1 MKAKLLRAKFYINIM
16 IRFGIKSHTWEEW
29 GAQLKYLLDIYW
41 WTWKTNW
48 SGTKKNKIILIF
60 TMLHFFKKQRKT
72 LGNIIIL
79 HLCTKNLDDMIY
91 GSWGKEQD
99 GLELVILSYF
109 LPFYNPKNPKIKI
122 LKKWKKLLEKSSF
135 YTCIQKS

>member
-1 MKAKLLRAKFYINIM
+1 
-16 IRFGIKSHTWEEW
+16 
-29 GAQLKYLLDIYW
+29 
-41 WTWKTNW
+41 
-48 SGTKKNKIILIF
+48 
-60 TMLHFFKKQRKT
+60 MLHFFKKQRKT

-99 GLELVILSYF
+99 GLELVILGYF